1 MIKNYLYNFFLKRFL
16 RKKLYMIG
24 LSHILSARK
33 HYSKVSTLSDVDYK
47 IFSQNGEDGILDYLL
62 TSLAIENPKFL
73 EIGVGD
79 FTECNTR
86 FIFDRCSAKGTII
99 DCINNFE
106 EKVKKNVELWKGDLK
121 IINKKINTDNIRD
134 LINNSDCFLN
144 LDVFSLDIDGI
155 DYWILNELPENFSK
169 IVVLEYNPL
178 FGSNLELTVPNLP
191 NFDRSSYHYS
201 NLCFGMSLK
210 AAINLMLKKNFYFVG
225 TNLFKNNAFFVNNK
239 FNKKKYF
246 NDLQIKSIEDSV
258 NSNFTESRS
267 KDGSLN
273 YLNNREKIQE
283 ILECE
288 VIDLSNSLI
297 NKKKINELFKL
308 K

>member
-1 MIKNYLYNFFLKRFL
+1 MIKKYLYNFFLRSFL

-24 LSHILSARK
+24 LSHFLSVRK
-33 HYSKVSTLSDVDYK
+33 DYSNISLLSDVDYK
-47 IFSQNGEDGILDYLL
+47 VFSQNGEDGILDYLL
-62 TSLAIENPKFL
+62 TSLSIENPKFL

-121 IINKKINTDNIRD
+121 IINKKINTENIHD
-134 LINNSDCFLN
+134 LIENSDCFLD
-144 LDVFSLDIDGI
+144 LDIFSLDIDGI

-178 FGSNLELTVPNLP
+178 FGSNLEATVPNLP
-191 NFDRSSYHYS
+191 NFDRTSYHYS

-210 AAINLMLKKNFYFVG
+210 AAINLMFKKNFYFVG

-239 FNKKKYF
+239 FFKKKYF
-246 NDLQIKSIEDSV
+246 KNLQVKSIQYSV

-273 YLNNREKIQE
+273 YLNKENRFKE
-283 ILECE
+283 ILDCE
-288 VIDLSNSLI
+288 VVDLSNNNKI
-297 NKKKINELFKL
+297 NKIKDLL

>member
-1 MIKNYLYNFFLKRFL
+1 MIKNYLYNLFLKRFL

-24 LSHILSARK
+24 LSHILSSRK
-33 HYSKVSTLSDVDYK
+33 YYSKVSLLSDVDYK

-121 IINKKINTDNIRD
+121 IINKKINSENIGD
-134 LINNSDCFLN
+134 LIENSDCFFN
-144 LDVFSLDIDGI
+144 LDIFSLDIDGI
-155 DYWILNELPENFSK
+155 DYWIINELPENFAK

-178 FGSNLELTVPNLP
+178 FGSNLEVTVPNLP
-191 NFDRSSYHYS
+191 DFDRSSYHYS

-210 AAINLMLKKNFYFVG
+210 AAINLMLKKNFYFIG
-225 TNLFKNNAFFVNNK
+225 TNLFKNNAFFVNKK
-239 FNKKKYF
+239 FLKEKYF
-246 NDLQIKSIEDSV
+246 NNLQVKSIEDSV

-267 KDGSLN
+267 KGGLLN
-273 YLNNREKIQE
+273 YLNKKNRIKEIQD
-283 ILECE
+283 CD
-288 VIDLSNSLI
+288 VINLANLGSE
-297 NKKKINELFKL
+297 KKKIKDLL
-308 K
+308 

>member
-1 MIKNYLYNFFLKRFL
+1 MIKNYLYNLFLKRFL

-24 LSHILSARK
+24 LSHILSSRK
-33 HYSKVSTLSDVDYK
+33 YYSKVSLLSDVDYK

-121 IINKKINTDNIRD
+121 IINKKINSENIGD
-134 LINNSDCFLN
+134 LIENSDCFFN
-144 LDVFSLDIDGI
+144 LDIFSLDIDGI
-155 DYWILNELPENFSK
+155 DYWIINELPENFAK

-178 FGSNLELTVPNLP
+178 FGSNLEVTVPNLP
-191 NFDRSSYHYS
+191 DFDRSSYHYS

-210 AAINLMLKKNFYFVG
+210 AAINLMLKKNFYFIG
-225 TNLFKNNAFFVNNK
+225 TNLFKNNAFFVNKK
-239 FNKKKYF
+239 FLKEKYF
-246 NDLQIKSIEDSV
+246 NNLQVKSIEDSV

-267 KDGSLN
+267 KGGLLN
-273 YLNNREKIQE
+273 YLNKKIRIKE
-283 ILECE
+283 IQDCD
-288 VIDLSNSLI
+288 VINLANLGSE
-297 NKKKINELFKL
+297 KKKIKDLL
-308 K
+308 

>member
-1 MIKNYLYNFFLKRFL
+1 
-16 RKKLYMIG
+16 MIG
-24 LSHILSARK
+24 LSHFLSVRK
-33 HYSKVSTLSDVDYK
+33 DYSNISLLSDVDYK
-47 IFSQNGEDGILDYLL
+47 VFSQNGEDGILDYLL
-62 TSLAIENPKFL
+62 TSLSIENPKFL

-121 IINKKINTDNIRD
+121 IINKKINTENIHD
-134 LINNSDCFLN
+134 LIENSDCFLD
-144 LDVFSLDIDGI
+144 LDIFSLDIDGI

-178 FGSNLELTVPNLP
+178 FGSNLEATVPNLP
-191 NFDRSSYHYS
+191 NFDRTSYHYS

-210 AAINLMLKKNFYFVG
+210 AAINLMFKKNFYFVG
-225 TNLFKNNAFFVNNK
+225 TNLFKNNVFFVNNK
-239 FNKKKYF
+239 FFKKKYF
-246 NDLQIKSIEDSV
+246 KNLQVKSIQDSV

-273 YLNNREKIQE
+273 YLNKENRFKE
-283 ILECE
+283 ILDCE
-288 VIDLSNSLI
+288 VVDLSNNNKI
-297 NKKKINELFKL
+297 NKIKDLL

>member
-1 MIKNYLYNFFLKRFL
+1 MIKKYLYNFFLKSFL

-24 LSHILSARK
+24 LSHFLSVRK
-33 HYSKVSTLSDVDYK
+33 DYSNISLLSDVDYK
-47 IFSQNGEDGILDYLL
+47 VFSQNGEDGILDYLL
-62 TSLAIENPKFL
+62 TSLSIENPKFL

-121 IINKKINTDNIRD
+121 IINKKINTENIHD
-134 LINNSDCFLN
+134 LIENSDCFLD
-144 LDVFSLDIDGI
+144 LDIFSLDIDGI

-178 FGSNLELTVPNLP
+178 FGSNLEATVPNLP
-191 NFDRSSYHYS
+191 NFDRTSYHYS

-210 AAINLMLKKNFYFVG
+210 AAINLMFKKNFYFVG

-239 FNKKKYF
+239 FFKKKYF
-246 NDLQIKSIEDSV
+246 KNLQVKSIQYSV

-273 YLNNREKIQE
+273 YLNKENRFKE
-283 ILECE
+283 ILDCE
-288 VIDLSNSLI
+288 VVDLSNNNKI
-297 NKKKINELFKL
+297 NKIKDLL